1 MLLALDVSNT
11 GTKIGVYDGREMRA
25 RWRIS
30 TDREKTVDEYAM
42 LLTTLCQHHDLQL
55 QNITAV
61 IISSV
66 VPPLTTVMQQLAL
79 QYIGCEAIVVTHES
93 PLGIQLQVDN
103 PWEIGSDRI
112 LSVFAAQQLYLV
124 PAIIIQF
131 GTATSFDVASPDGD
145 FLGGVIAPGLGI
157 SAEALARAASRLY
170 QVEWTA
176 PHSIL
181 GKNTIQTM
189 QSGIVY
195 GHAAMVEGIIARL
208 RKEIPQGEKATVI
221 AHGGLADI
229 VASVANVIDIRA
241 PHLLLDGLQRAYEKI
256 RQQ

>member
-11 GTKIGVYDGREMRA
+11 GTKIGIFNGREMRA

-42 LLTTLCQHHDLQL
+42 LLITLCQHHGLVLSDI
-55 QNITAV
+55 NAV

-66 VPPLTTVMQQLAL
+66 VPPLTPVMQQLAL
-79 QYIGCEAIVVTHES
+79 QYIGQEAIVVTHET
-93 PLGIQLQVDN
+93 PLGMELLVDN

-112 LSVFAAQQLYLV
+112 LSVFAAQQLYSV

-131 GTATSFDVASPDGD
+131 GTATSFDVASPEGN

-195 GHAAMVEGIIARL
+195 GHAAMVDGIVARL
-208 RKEIPQGEKATVI
+208 RHEIPLGDNAIVI

-229 VASVANVIDIRA
+229 VASATDVIDIRA
-241 PHLLLDGLQRAYEKI
+241 PNLLLDGLQRAYENI
-256 RQQ
+256 ARQ